1 MIVDSADLWK
11 MISLYFLAYVC
22 QQCAP
27 GLAMTV
33 DSAENDI
40 HVFSGLCLLTVYVP
54 LGWL

>member
-1 MIVDSADLWK
+1 MFANSVPRLVNLIVDSADLWK

-40 HVFSGLCLLTVYVP
+40 HVFSG
-54 LGWL
+54 